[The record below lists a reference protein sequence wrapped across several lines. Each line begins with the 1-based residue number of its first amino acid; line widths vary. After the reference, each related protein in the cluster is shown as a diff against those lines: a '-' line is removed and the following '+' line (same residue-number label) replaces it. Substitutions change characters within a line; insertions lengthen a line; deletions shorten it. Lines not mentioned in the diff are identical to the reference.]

1 MSVKLEHESTLLG
14 KFDDLVLI
22 KNMPQ
27 KDNIIKS
34 TGTDGQHNAAQ
45 RGAHPTNPLL
55 MKSGNI
61 GHVAGSMK
69 YEYSWEAG
77 DFTEA
82 QVDEAVTIFEDNISD
97 KATVD
102 GIWNL
107 TKDFANHKIIL
118 DVTQMENIVYSDWSE
133 GHPQKYGFNT
143 PHRKITCT
151 NDQAYYLCYNVI
163 GGNYVFWKYKENS
176 IAPGESLTILKRDD
190 RYNILIFTGDVT
202 TTTSDNLIQTLD
214 SWNAYDIQSDEI
226 IVKNEGSSNVV
237 VIMMHK

>member
-1 MSVKLEHESTLLG
+1 MSVKLEHESTIIG
-14 KFDDLVLI
+14 KFDDLMLI

-27 KDNIIKS
+27 RDNVIKA
-34 TGTDGQHNAAQ
+34 TGTAGQHNAVQ

-55 MKSGNI
+55 MRSGNI

-69 YEYSWEAG
+69 YEYSWEDG
-77 DFTEA
+77 DYTEDE
-82 QVDEAVTIFEDNISD
+82 VDQAITIFEDNISD

-102 GIWNL
+102 GLWTL
-107 TKDFANHKIIL
+107 TKDFANHKIVL

-143 PHRKITCT
+143 PFRKITCT
-151 NDQAYYLCYNVI
+151 NDQAYYLCYNVT
-163 GGNYVFWKYKENS
+163 GEGWASWKYRENN
-176 IAPGESLTILKRDD
+176 IASGQSLTITKQGKE
-190 RYNILIFTGDVT
+190 YNLVVFTEDVT
-202 TTTSDNLIQTLD
+202 TVQSDGVTKLLEA
-214 SWNAYDIQSDEI
+214 WNAYNIESDEI